1 MKLKYSIL
9 VSLTSMLAG
18 FIPLSFD
25 KKVDNITYTIYSKNI
40 VKANKIKEELISF
53 YKERCYSSLLV
64 EIDNKINNNI
74 DLLPYRCEYEDHELI
89 IYDSSNKIKMTGYLY
104 KSSPS
109 YLDFKFYFSSW
120 INSIPEATSTRVET
134 LAESDHI

>member
-40 VKANKIKEELISF
+40 AKANKIKEELISF

-64 EIDNKINNNI
+64 EIDNKINKNI
-74 DLLPYRCEYEDHELI
+74 VLLPYRCEYVDHEI
-89 IYDSSNKIKMTGYLY
+89 VIYDSSNKIKMTGYLY

-109 YLDFKFYFSSW
+109 YIDFKFYFSSW
-120 INSIPEATSTRVET
+120 INSIPEATSTRVEI
-134 LAESDHI
+134 LAESDQI

>member
-25 KKVDNITYTIYSKNI
+25 KKTDNITYTIYSKNI
-40 VKANKIKEELISF
+40 AKANKIKEELISF

-74 DLLPYRCEYEDHELI
+74 VLLPYRCEYVDHEI
-89 IYDSSNKIKMTGYLY
+89 VIYDSSNKIKMTGYLY

-109 YLDFKFYFSSW
+109 YIDFKFYFSSW

-134 LAESDHI
+134 LAESDQI